1 MGTHH
6 RAGQGGG
13 GKEAVASVGGGVTHV
28 LCGFGREMSLGCS
41 GLDLEPGVG
50 VFWWFVTV
58 FRVLCV
64 ARVHVLDRMCHW
76 FTGFAVVSGCM
87 PSVCGGGPGDR
98 LAPCT
103 SICGLAAGGPHKV
116 DHCCILVSI

>member
-28 LCGFGREMSLGCS
+28 LCVLGGKMSLGCS

-103 SICGLAAGGPHKV
+103 SICGLTASGPHNYHYV
-116 DHCCILVSI
+116 FL

>member
-1 MGTHH
+1 MSC
-6 RAGQGGG
+6 AD
-13 GKEAVASVGGGVTHV
+13 
-28 LCGFGREMSLGCS
+28 FGREMSLGCS

-58 FRVLCV
+58 FWVLCV

-76 FTGFAVVSGCM
+76 FTGFAVVCGCM

-103 SICGLAAGGPHKV
+103 SICGLAASGPHSY
-116 DHCCILVSI
+116 HAQHFIM

>member
-1 MGTHH
+1 MSC
-6 RAGQGGG
+6 
-13 GKEAVASVGGGVTHV
+13 VD
-28 LCGFGREMSLGCS
+28 FGREMSLGCS

-58 FRVLCV
+58 FWVLCV

-103 SICGLAAGGPHKV
+103 SICGLAAGGPHM
-116 DHCCILVSI
+116 IFY